1 MRVTIIQLLHLGCH
15 REFHL
20 FYLYDFPPVYT
31 WHSGTIAYLLYTM
44 LLMSPEIYLS
54 RRNASSD
61 STPCYSLLLNK
72 VTKTFELKP
81 LGFLFNIL
89 KKLLNYSSLGNILP
103 HHARIFKANSRVL
116 AYNHGL
122 TLYPEHIGLRT
133 RHWVFGE
140 SATFFIMLFS
150 SPSLMWDG
158 LGWYILNPR
167 RSSGLCKL
175 SINRKSNSILNMLS
189 AYYGGLEQSLY
200 TLAVVIPTSQ
210 CTTYG

>member
-1 MRVTIIQLLHLGCH
+1 MNSICFICIISHPFIRDTLAPLPTYYIPCYWWAPKFNFLGET
-15 REFHL
+15 RL
-20 FYLYDFPPVYT
+20 A
-31 WHSGTIAYLLYTM
+31 IAYHA
-44 LLMSPEIYLS
+44 IACYLTRS
-54 RRNASSD
+54 Q
-61 STPCYSLLLNK
+61 
-72 VTKTFELKP
+72 KTFELKP
-81 LGFLFNIL
+81 LGFLLNTL

-189 AYYGGLEQSLY
+189 AYYGGLEQSL
-200 TLAVVIPTSQ
+200 
-210 CTTYG
+210 